1 MRDANHFRKMFDDNP
16 GAGIGFSLAASAV
29 YAQRY
34 GVCEAQQ
41 HGTEEWRA
49 IAIDLKH
56 RYGETLTTEQ
66 VLSEMGDDTEE
77 D

>member
-34 GVCEAQQ
+34 GVCEA
-41 HGTEEWRA
+41 RA
-49 IAIDLKH
+49 GNRPPAGNP
-56 RYGETLTTEQ
+56 GEQ
-66 VLSEMGDDTEE
+66 KG
-77 D
+77 